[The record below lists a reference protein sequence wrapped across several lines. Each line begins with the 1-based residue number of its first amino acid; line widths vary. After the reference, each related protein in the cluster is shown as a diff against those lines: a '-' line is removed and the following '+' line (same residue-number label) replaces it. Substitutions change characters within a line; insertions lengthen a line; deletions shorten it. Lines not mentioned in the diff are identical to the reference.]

1 MIKYQHFLKNFYVID
16 IIEKNLSEIQ
26 INLFLGLRVL
36 IIKES

>member
-26 INLFLGLRVL
+26 INLFLGLRVF